1 MAKKEQHEDG
11 LENVESA
18 LTKTEQFIEDNQK
31 IISIALI
38 ALIVVVGGYWGFKKL
53 YMAPLQ
59 EEAQETIFHAQ
70 QHFQA
75 DSFKLALEG
84 DGMNPGFLEIMDQY
98 GATKAGELAEYYA
111 GVCYLKTGEYE
122 SAIDLLSDFSTDE
135 PFLHATALGATGDAY
150 LEAGDKDNAIEWYQK
165 AIDSENEMI
174 TPHYLFKL
182 GLLYEKD
189 GRKEEAIEAYTRIKE
204 DYEDSYEA
212 RDIDKYLTRVKI
224 SG

>member
-1 MAKKEQHEDG
+1 M
-11 LENVESA
+11 LFRS
-18 LTKTEQFIEDNQK
+18 
-31 IISIALI
+31 
-38 ALIVVVGGYWGFKKL
+38 
-53 YMAPLQ
+53 LQ

-135 PFLHATALGATGDAY
+135 PFLQATALGATGDAY
-150 LEAGDKDNAIEWYQK
+150 LEAGDKDSAIEWYQK

-182 GLLYEKD
+182 GLLYEND
-189 GRKEEAIEAYTRIKE
+189 GQKEEAIEAYTRIKE